1 MQDFARVFL
10 HTRFCRQ
17 LSKNNIARRPKH
29 GIGHVLV
36 VVIRADENLA
46 SVATFQKFQTLIPTV
61 QLSGLHSGGNFLDFC
76 AAIFVQQ

>member
-29 GIGHVLV
+29 GLGHALV
-36 VVIRADENLA
+36 VEIRADENPALG
-46 SVATFQKFQTLIPTV
+46 ATFQEFQTL
-61 QLSGLHSGGNFLDFC
+61 
-76 AAIFVQQ
+76 

>member
-29 GIGHVLV
+29 GIGYALV
-36 VVIRADENLA
+36 MEQRADENRRWELG
-46 SVATFQKFQTLIPTV
+46 VEKLF
-61 QLSGLHSGGNFLDFC
+61 
-76 AAIFVQQ
+76 